1 MTENQLEQD
10 VLASLKEVGYLH
22 RHGPAIAPDSSA
34 PGRANE
40 RQALLTFRLRE
51 AIHRLNPGMPTA
63 AREEA
68 LRQVQDPALPD
79 LLAANQH
86 LHRLLLDGVPVQ
98 PQKDGAARSDRVRLI
113 DWARPERNEWLVVT
127 RFSVQGPQH
136 THRPDLVLFVNGL
149 PLVLIALEPPATA
162 KANSGTAAW
171 QAPAQIQAGK
181 AQIPALFQSNALLV
195 ITDGTQARLGS
206 LSSEDWQFRAWQ
218 PGAAPAQK
226 APGGCSG
233 LQALVRDVLTPPSL
247 LAYVRG
253 FVLFGDA
260 GTPAKTLA
268 ASHQFQAVRAALAQ
282 VVKASPAG
290 APATP
295 KGQGGV
301 VWHTQGSGKHSTLLW
316 LAARVVQE
324 SALQHPTLLVITDP
338 DDLDGHLHHLFSQ
351 NTRLSGETP
360 VPVHTRQDLRAQL
373 ALQTHGGLVLAARE
387 LLRPQAGGS
396 DDAMLLSARHNIVV
410 IVDELHTTPPQAP
423 APLPTPRPPP
433 TLFDI
438 ARAAIQTI
446 ALKQGDGPPAAAGSG
461 PAAASAQAH
470 DPAASLRHLR
480 EALPHATFVAFT
492 SSPVTPDDHDIR
504 RVFGDTIHV
513 HDLQQARE
521 DGATVALYSESRQA
535 RLRLNLADTP
545 LFDAVPHALAEADE
559 EHPVTPLHSSWMT
572 LEKAVGSRARMA
584 RVAADLVAHFETRQ
598 AAWPGKALAVVMS
611 RDAGVHLYNA
621 IVALRP
627 DWHDSD
633 PEKGAVKL
641 VLSGAASDKPGLQ
654 PYLHS
659 APVRQRLATRL
670 QQAGDPLHLV
680 IVRDLWLDGLDV
692 PCLHTVY
699 IDKPLQGHAL
709 VQAVTSVNR
718 AFRDKPGG
726 LVVDYLGLGGA
737 LKAAQTAYTQAQGRG
752 RLLVNVNEAY
762 SVVLEQLGV
771 LRPLLH
777 GLDERGLQ
785 ASSPRKLARA
795 ANHVLG
801 RPAQPPGTGL
811 RNDTRQRFAQA
822 TQTLI
827 QAYILC
833 CTLDEAGVLR
843 EEVDFLRSMQHLLE
857 PSGHS
862 TPAAGQAILEAL
874 GLEPPPP
881 GLPGEA
887 LLAQLQRLPE
897 RHLAVELLERLL
909 ESGLQNRFARNVV
922 HNRQFA
928 ALRTDVLERYQCRT
942 IGSAQA
948 LDALLALAR
957 TLDQAAAR
965 TQALRLGEDEAGFFD
980 ALHGQSPTTGEP
992 GDELLGKIAR
1002 ELSGQLREK
1011 LRLDSSQNESTH
1023 TRLRQSIRRI
1033 LRKYPYPPEQQ
1044 DAATERVLE
1053 QALALQEHWRA
1064 DPPPAH

>member
-86 LHRLLLDGVPVQ
+86 LHRLLLDGVPVRPSQ
-98 PQKDGAARSDRVRLI
+98 DDGAHSDRVRLI

-127 RFSVQGPQH
+127 RFSIQGPQH

-149 PLVLIALEPPATA
+149 PLVLIALEPPATSAA
-162 KANSGTAAW
+162 KANSGPLAR
-171 QAPAQIQAGK
+171 QAPVQIQTCK

-206 LSSEDWQFRAWQ
+206 VSSEDWQFRAWQ
-218 PGAAPAQK
+218 PGATPAQ
-226 APGGCSG
+226 AQAGGCSG
-233 LQALVRDVLTPPSL
+233 LQALVRDVLAPKSL
-247 LAYVRG
+247 LAYVRN
-253 FVLFGDA
+253 FVLFGDT
-260 GTPAKTLA
+260 GTPGKTLA
-268 ASHQFQAVRAALAQ
+268 ASHQFQAVHAALAQ
-282 VVKASPAG
+282 IVKASRAE
-290 APATP
+290 ACAAH

-301 VWHTQGSGKHSTLLW
+301 LWHTQGSGKHTTLLC
-316 LAARVVQE
+316 LAARVAQE
-324 SALQHPTLLVITDP
+324 SALQHPTVLVMTDP
-338 DDLDGHLHHLFSQ
+338 DDLDGHLRHLFSQ

-373 ALQTHGGLVLAARE
+373 ALQAHGGLVLAARE

-423 APLPTPRPPP
+423 LPTPRPPP

-438 ARAAIQTI
+438 ARAAIQAIT
-446 ALKQGDGPPAAAGSG
+446 LKQGDGPPTSGGSG
-461 PAAASAQAH
+461 PATGGAAASEQAH
-470 DPAASLRHLR
+470 DPAAISLR

-492 SSPVTPDDHDIR
+492 STPIAQDDHDIR
-504 RVFGDTIHV
+504 RVFGDMIHV

-521 DGATVALYSESRQA
+521 DGATVPLYSELRQA
-535 RLRLNLADTP
+535 RLRLNLADMP
-545 LFDAVPHALAEADE
+545 LFDTVPHALAEADE
-559 EHPVTPLHSSWMT
+559 EHPITPLHSGWMT
-572 LEKAVGSRARMA
+572 LEKAVGSRARLA

-627 DWHDSD
+627 GWHDSD

-654 PYLHS
+654 PHLHS
-659 APVRQRLATRL
+659 APVRQRLAARL
-670 QQAGDPLHLV
+670 QQADDPLHLV
-680 IVRDLWLDGLDV
+680 IVRDLWLAGLDV

-709 VQAVTSVNR
+709 MQTLTSVNR

-726 LVVDYLGLGGA
+726 LVVDYLGLGDA
-737 LKAAQTAYTQAQGRG
+737 LKAAQTDYAQAQGQG

-762 SVVLEQLGV
+762 GMLLEQLGV

-785 ASSPRKLARA
+785 ASPRRKLARA

-801 RPAQPPGTGL
+801 RPALPPGTGL
-811 RNDTRQRFAQA
+811 RDDTRQHFVQA
-822 TQTLI
+822 TRALN
-827 QAYILC
+827 QAFILC
-833 CTLDEAGVLR
+833 CTLDDVHALR
-843 EEVDFLRSMQHLLE
+843 EEVDFLRSVQHLLE
-857 PSGHS
+857 PAAHS
-862 TPAAGQAILEAL
+862 TPATGLAILEAL
-874 GLEPPPP
+874 GLELPPP

-887 LLAQLQRLPE
+887 LLSQLQRLPE

-909 ESGLQNRFARNVV
+909 ESGLQSRLV
-922 HNRQFA
+922 HNVEQNRLFA
-928 ALRTDVLERYQCRT
+928 ALRTDVLGRYQRRM
-942 IGSAQA
+942 IGSVQA
-948 LDALLALAR
+948 LEALLDLAR
-957 TLDQAAAR
+957 RLGQAAAR
-965 TQALRLGEDEAGFFD
+965 TQALGLNEEEACFFD
-980 ALHGQSPTTGEP
+980 ALHRQPAAKDQP

-1002 ELSGQLREK
+1002 ELIGPLRES
-1011 LRLDSSQNESTH
+1011 LRQDSAERESTR
-1023 TRLRQSIRRI
+1023 TRLRQTIRRI
-1033 LRKYPYPPEQQ
+1033 LRKYPYPPDPQ

-1053 QALALQEHWRA
+1053 QALALQEHWRK
-1064 DPPPAH
+1064 P